1 MLEKVR
7 YFLFGEKLT
16 CDKLRDV
23 VKEKNLTSNEK
34 FTKMLD
40 IIGNYFVNEFKSDV
54 SITILELHYEQFVDK
69 KGVVDKQ
76 RRSEIFDIKSKQLR
90 YTNMCSLIFC
100 LDELEID
107 ENKLS
112 KQEHDVYKL
121 LLSLKEQNYTNISKR
136 SLNPDST
143 LHLMIAFDEAVES
156 GDFVINKIK
165 SNYKKN
171 NNKYDEIDELYGF

>member
-1 MLEKVR
+1 
-7 YFLFGEKLT
+7 
-16 CDKLRDV
+16 
-23 VKEKNLTSNEK
+23 
-34 FTKMLD
+34 
-40 IIGNYFVNEFKSDV
+40 
-54 SITILELHYEQFVDK
+54 
-69 KGVVDKQ
+69 
-76 RRSEIFDIKSKQLR
+76 
-90 YTNMCSLIFC
+90 MCSLIFC

-107 ENKLS
+107 EKKLS
-112 KQEHDVYKL
+112 KQEHDMYKL
-121 LLSLKEQNYTNISKR
+121 LSSLKEQNYTDISKR